1 MYHEPL
7 HPPPP
12 PWGHHHWGHPLSVA
26 ALRSWTRREM
36 AEFDLLKNDGWTY
49 KWLFYAI
56 LNIWW
61 FEIAWVW
68 QRIWLTYQGKERWF
82 SIAVLGYQQVSQLTS
97 SYSSMILLDIQSS
110 LFQGPSMILIGVLGF
125 QRMTPVKKGHQKI
138 NTNGFRRIWLGI
150 QEHIIAYIE
159 QVQFYYHPRN
169 WTWPESAHVFF
180 MQKYNMG
187 GVVMKRVCVPTR
199 WTWLDRRSST
209 SSKARTSSFLKEEL
223 SQVATIHM
231 FLDPAGV
238 RLEKKH
244 GLDIKAM
251 KCKE

>member
-1 MYHEPL
+1 MNPYTRLPPL
-7 HPPPP
+7 GPPSLGPP
-12 PWGHHHWGHPLSVA
+12 
-26 ALRSWTRREM
+26 ALRRSAPVLDTPWNGRVE
-36 AEFDLLKNDGWTY
+36 LLKNDGWTY

-97 SYSSMILLDIQSS
+97 SYYSMNSSRHSIFTFSGSKHDIDWSLGFPAHDSGEKGSPKDKHERFQKDLARDPRAHHSIYRATAILL
-110 LFQGPSMILIGVLGF
+110 P
-125 QRMTPVKKGHQKI
+125 RKKL
-138 NTNGFRRIWLGI
+138 NLTRIC
-150 QEHIIAYIE
+150 
-159 QVQFYYHPRN
+159 PC
-169 WTWPESAHVFF
+169 FF
-180 MQKYNMG
+180 TMRKYNMG
-187 GVVMKRVCVPTR
+187 GVCVCGCVPTR

-223 SQVATIHM
+223 SQVATVHM

-238 RLEKKH
+238 RMEKNTRTGHKSN
-244 GLDIKAM
+244 
-251 KCKE
+251 EV